1 MHYNSVFWLTVS
13 FAALKIQRCGT
24 WDFLCSGWTPTVEKD
39 WGEFLNVLSH
49 SGLSPSSLKQD
60 ICPYEGNECVFTS
73 SDPFPLKLC
82 NIKIHSRKT
91 LVEAFRV
98 SPPFVSAI
106 NGI

>member
-1 MHYNSVFWLTVS
+1 MAPGIFSVLVGPPWL
-13 FAALKIQRCGT
+13 K
-24 WDFLCSGWTPTVEKD
+24 KD

-98 SPPFVSAI
+98 SPPFVLAI
-106 NGI
+106 NGISIKRVSEIDF